1 MLVEAIAFT
10 TLAIW
15 IYVICAR
22 GGFWVEPLRRPP
34 DAPAPA
40 RWPSVAAVV
49 PARDEADCV
58 AASMRSLLLQNY
70 PGMLS
75 VILVDDN
82 SADGTGEIARA
93 EAGKI
98 GRTDRLAVI
107 SGQPL
112 EPGWTGK
119 MWALRQ
125 GVEHAER
132 SPPDYILFTDAD
144 IVHDADTIAWLVAR
158 AEAGQNVLTSLMAHL
173 RCESFAEKVHV
184 PAFIFFFQ
192 MLYPFAWVN
201 QPRAATAAAA
211 GGCMLV
217 RADALRRAGGI
228 DCIRDALIDDCA
240 LAAAMKKQGPIWLG
254 LTRRVRSIRPY
265 PHQDDFRRMVVRSA
279 YAQLRYSPLLLAGT
293 IAGMALTYLA
303 PPALA
308 VSAHGLAQFCGI
320 AAWIAMAV
328 AVQPILR
335 FYRVS
340 PIWGPLF
347 PIVALLYLLYTVESA
362 VHHAQGR
369 GGVWKGR
376 AQSHVS
382 AIR

>member
-1 MLVEAIAFT
+1 MVFEAIAFT

-22 GGFWVEPLRRPP
+22 GGFWLEPLRHVP
-34 DAPAPA
+34 DVPAPA
-40 RWPSVAAVV
+40 RWPSVTAVV
-49 PARDEADCV
+49 PARDEAACV
-58 AASMRSLLLQNY
+58 ADSVRSLLLQNY
-70 PGMLS
+70 PGALS
-75 VILVDDN
+75 VVLVDDN
-82 SADGTGEIARA
+82 SADGTGEIAKA
-93 EAGKI
+93 EAAKLDQTG
-98 GRTDRLAVI
+98 RLAVI

-112 EPGWTGK
+112 ESGWTGK

-132 SPPDYILFTDAD
+132 SQPDYILFTDAD

-184 PAFIFFFQ
+184 PAFNFFFQ
-192 MLYPFAWVN
+192 MLYPFAWVTR
-201 QPRAATAAAA
+201 PRAATAAAA

-217 RADALRRAGGI
+217 RTDALHRAGGI

-293 IAGMALTYLA
+293 IAGMVLTYLT
-303 PPALA
+303 PPVLAL
-308 VSAHGLAQFCGI
+308 
-320 AAWIAMAV
+320 
-328 AVQPILR
+328 
-335 FYRVS
+335 
-340 PIWGPLF
+340 
-347 PIVALLYLLYTVESA
+347 
-362 VHHAQGR
+362 
-369 GGVWKGR
+369 
-376 AQSHVS
+376 
-382 AIR
+382 

>member
-1 MLVEAIAFT
+1 MVFEAIGFT

-22 GGFWVEPLRRPP
+22 GGFWLEPLRHVP
-34 DAPAPA
+34 DVPAPA
-40 RWPSVAAVV
+40 RWPSVTAVV
-49 PARDEADCV
+49 PARDEAACV
-58 AASMRSLLLQNY
+58 ADSVRSLLLQNY
-70 PGMLS
+70 PGALS
-75 VILVDDN
+75 VVLVDDN
-82 SADGTGEIARA
+82 SADGTGKIAKA
-93 EAGKI
+93 EAAKLDQTG
-98 GRTDRLAVI
+98 RLAVV
-107 SGQPL
+107 SGRPL
-112 EPGWTGK
+112 ESGWTGK

-132 SPPDYILFTDAD
+132 SQPDYILFTDAD

-201 QPRAATAAAA
+201 RPRAATAAAA

-217 RADALRRAGGI
+217 RTDALRRAGGI

-240 LAAAMKKQGPIWLG
+240 LAAAMKKQGPIRLG

-293 IAGMALTYLA
+293 IAGMVLTYLT
-303 PPALA
+303 PPVLALL
-308 VSAHGLAQFCGI
+308 AHGPARFCGI

-340 PIWGPLF
+340 PVWGPLF
-347 PIVALLYLLYTVESA
+347 PIVALLYLLYTIESA
-362 VHHAQGR
+362 VRHAQGR

-382 AIR
+382 ATR